1 MNKRAQIYLSL
12 DNANIEVAISI
23 SKNLCNTID
32 GIKIGK
38 EFFSSNGPDGIKKIS
53 DLGIPIFIDLKFH
66 DIPNTVY
73 GAIKSIIKLE
83 PRIINVHTL
92 GGPKMLESAVKSV
105 NDNFIEKKPLIIGV
119 TLLTSLDQKSVDLI
133 GFKGNLDE
141 IVVNLALL
149 AKNSGLDGVV
159 CSPREIKLIRKYC
172 GEDFII
178 ITPGIRFEQ
187 SIKDDQVRTLSP
199 FEAQARGAN
208 ILVIGRPIT
217 KSKDPLATTKEIIKS
232 LKK

>member
-1 MNKRAQIYLSL
+1 MKLTPHEQKILKIVKENPKVIDQPAVREKIAKKYGLTEKTLRNRIAELRKRGLL
-12 DNANIEVAISI
+12 
-23 SKNLCNTID
+23 
-32 GIKIGK
+32 
-38 EFFSSNGPDGIKKIS
+38 PKKS
-53 DLGIPIFIDLKFH
+53 ERNP
-66 DIPNTVY
+66 
-73 GAIKSIIKLE
+73 
-83 PRIINVHTL
+83 
-92 GGPKMLESAVKSV
+92 
-105 NDNFIEKKPLIIGV
+105 IEKKPLIIGV

>member
-1 MNKRAQIYLSL
+1 
-12 DNANIEVAISI
+12 
-23 SKNLCNTID
+23 
-32 GIKIGK
+32 
-38 EFFSSNGPDGIKKIS
+38 
-53 DLGIPIFIDLKFH
+53 
-66 DIPNTVY
+66 
-73 GAIKSIIKLE
+73 
-83 PRIINVHTL
+83 
-92 GGPKMLESAVKSV
+92 MLESAVKSV

-119 TLLTSLDQKSVDLI
+119 TLLTSLDQKS
-133 GFKGNLDE
+133 
-141 IVVNLALL
+141 
-149 AKNSGLDGVV
+149 V